1 MIFYNFDLTNE
12 EVRMV
17 DPKLNELPAPPDEGR
32 RKPTGAPSPRRGLS
46 INETIAADANKSIG
60 AAGVDTSN
68 ITTGFEGH
76 DPSAHIDMEAVP
88 LPFRREEVAV
98 RAFELW
104 KERGSPLGSP
114 EVDWKEAERDLLSR
128 SRGSNAE
135 AAAV

>member
-1 MIFYNFDLTNE
+1 MIFYNFDLTVE

-17 DPKLNELPAPPDEGR
+17 DPKFNELPAPTEGR
-32 RKPTGAPSPRRGLS
+32 RRPTGAKPPRRGLS

-68 ITTGFEGH
+68 ITTGFEGQ
-76 DPSAHIDMEAVP
+76 DPSARINMEAVP
-88 LPFRREEVAV
+88 LPFKREEVAS

-114 EVDWKEAERDLLSR
+114 EVDWKEAEQDLLAR
-128 SRGSNAE
+128 SRGSK
-135 AAAV
+135 AAVAGV